1 MKTSSEVTIPRS
13 PWLASAGWTKKAG
26 VPVLAS
32 VAAILRAICPDLPI
46 PDTTTRPRQP
56 SSSATAWTKPPS
68 SWSRSAHGVRLDVE
82 HVAGERERP
91 VIIDFRYH
99 ARSIKGVCSPR
110 RASDSSEV
118 A

>member
-46 PDTTTRPRQP
+46 PETTTRPRQP

-68 SWSRSAHGVRLDVE
+68 SWSRSART
-82 HVAGERERP
+82 ASASMSSTSRASAS
-91 VIIDFRYH
+91 
-99 ARSIKGVCSPR
+99 ARSSLIFAIMRGV
-110 RASDSSEV
+110 
-118 A
+118 